1 MGHTAL
7 HIACIFGYSD
17 IVELLIEHHAR
28 VNVKDVTG
36 KTPLYYATKNN
47 DYETVLVINI
57 IIFFNFFLDT
67 FQK

>member
-47 DYETVLVINI
+47 DYETILVRHRFYFDIIN
-57 IIFFNFFLDT
+57 NF
-67 FQK
+67 